1 MTIDGQT
8 IQKIKLA
15 IAATAKTLRRSRIGR
30 AALAGMQAT
39 AHSLGHVLHQ
49 LWLEVTGFTF
59 LAIAGVGVMAGVRE
73 YGKYQANHAAGPGRL
88 LLAIC
93 FTVSFAWFGATSF
106 WRVSKKK
113 FKTVNTKS

>member
-1 MTIDGQT
+1 MTIDGQA
-8 IQKIKLA
+8 IRKIKLA
-15 IAATAKTLRRSRIGR
+15 IAAAAKTLRRSRVGR

-59 LAIAGVGVMAGVRE
+59 LAIAGVGAMAAIRE
-73 YGKYQANHAAGPGRL
+73 YGKYRMNHAAGPGRL
-88 LLAIC
+88 LLAVC
-93 FTVSFAWFGATSF
+93 FTVSFAWFGLSSF

-113 FKTVNTKS
+113 LKTRN